1 MKKCIVTVYYLIDN
15 FCKIYQEWERKKLI
29 PSSNQRNRDG
39 KLSLAEL
46 LTITI
51 YFYLSPCKDFKNY
64 YLYYLRYKYKEYFCL
79 PSYSRIIQ
87 LLPRMLLPL
96 AVLMHYLKGDETG
109 IYYIDSTKLAIC
121 HNKRTSSNRVFNRFS
136 KIGKSSYGWFLGF
149 KLHLIINN
157 KGEIMSVK
165 ITKGNKSDLSI
176 ASVISEGL
184 SGKLFGDKAYI
195 SKELFHQLFS
205 NGLRLFTNLRKDMKT
220 YLLDIDDK
228 CLLNKRSLIES
239 VFNVLKKHMHLEHT
253 RHRSPLN
260 FFVHIIASLT
270 SYSISKLNPYLISS
284 SFSSNSLS

>member
-1 MKKCIVTVYYLIDN
+1 MKKCIITVYYLIDN
-15 FCKIYQEWERKKLI
+15 FCKIHQECERKRLI

-39 KLSLAEL
+39 KLCLAEL

-64 YLYYLRYKYKEYFCL
+64 YLYYLSHKYKGYFCL

-87 LLPRMLLPL
+87 LCPRMLLPL
-96 AVLMHYLKGDETG
+96 AVLMHYLKGEETG

-121 HNKRTSSNRVFNRFS
+121 HNKRISSNRVFNRFS
-136 KIGKSSYGWFLGF
+136 QIGKSSYGCFLGF
-149 KLHLIINN
+149 KLHLVINN
-157 KGEIMSVK
+157 KGELISVK
-165 ITKGNKSDLSI
+165 ITKGNKSDLSV
-176 ASVISEGL
+176 ASFISKGL

-195 SKELFHQLFS
+195 SKDLFHQLFS
-205 NGLRLFTNLRKDMKT
+205 NGLRLFTNLRKDMQT

-228 CLLNKRSLIES
+228 LLLNKRSLIQS

-260 FFVHIIASLT
+260 FFVH
-270 SYSISKLNPYLISS
+270 NNCF
-284 SFSSNSLS
+284 SF